1 MGLLVWA
8 LTAALMG
15 LAALPCSVAAA
26 AAVPLPFPLPDRV
39 VRGQDSAP
47 LVIWPRAFRMLD
59 ASDQPTRTVA
69 LALERYWV
77 RAPSSWF

>member
-1 MGLLVWA
+1 MGLLA
-8 LTAALMG
+8 PALMG
-15 LAALPCSVAAA
+15 LAALHCSAAA
-26 AAVPLPFPLPDRV
+26 LAAAEPLPFPLPDRL
-39 VRGQDSAP
+39 VRGRDSAP

-77 RAPSSWF
+77 RAP